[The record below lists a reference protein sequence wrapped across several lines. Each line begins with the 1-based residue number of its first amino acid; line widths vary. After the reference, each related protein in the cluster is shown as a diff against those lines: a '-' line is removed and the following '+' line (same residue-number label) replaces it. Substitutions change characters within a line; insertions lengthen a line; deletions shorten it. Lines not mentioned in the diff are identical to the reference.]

1 MLHLTVSQ
9 SFVKSKLPFWL
20 DGLFYAIFDDVQ
32 FWISMRR
39 MKVIIPVALLTISMG
54 VLAFSKLHKEDPPG
68 RYEVIM
74 GLVGQILTQGHYQ
87 PKEINDAYSKEVF
100 DKYLKSLDSEKK
112 FFLKSDVD
120 GLKAVSTHIDD
131 ELQGAPLDCFNGINA
146 IIKQRV
152 AEAASIYP
160 ELLSKPFDFTKEEKV
175 VLDPDKVDYPTS
187 QEERKEAWRKV
198 LKYRTLEKLTE
209 LQETR
214 DKVAKD
220 KPAEKGKTDAELE
233 VEARSKVKI
242 VYDRY
247 FDRLKNRQDDNE
259 RFSMFI
265 NAITTTMDPHTDF
278 FPPAEKRAFEEQMAG
293 KFFGIGAQ
301 LKEED
306 GKIKIANVVTGS
318 ASWKDGRLKANDAIL
333 KVAQGDK
340 EPVDV
345 TGYAVEDAV
354 KIIRGSK
361 GSIVKL
367 TVKSVDGTVKVIDIT
382 RDEVVLDD
390 TFAKSAIING
400 QHKLGYIYLP
410 EFYADFNDRNGA
422 RCAEDVAK
430 EITKLKAEN
439 VEGIILDLRFNGGGS
454 LQDVVQMAGLF
465 IPEGPIVQVK
475 SRSGDPMILRDRDK
489 SVQYGGPLAIMVNEY
504 SASAS
509 EIMAAAMQDY
519 KRAVIIGSNT
529 FGKGTVQRMLNLDD
543 FYSNKEIGALG
554 AIKLTQQKFY
564 RANGGSTQLK
574 GVASDIQLPD
584 PYYEVAERKDNDA
597 LAWDEIPKAS
607 FTPWFEP
614 VPVEALKKNSEK
626 RMASSEAFKMMN
638 DNIATLRKLEDQE
651 SYSLNLQTYKTE
663 QKTNNNALKRYDAVN
678 DKVKELNIASL
689 KADLDRLS
697 ADSAKL
703 ARNKDWLKFRQKD
716 IYLDEAV
723 NVMNDLI
730 ALSYPKLQGK
740 PANK

>member
-1 MLHLTVSQ
+1 
-9 SFVKSKLPFWL
+9 
-20 DGLFYAIFDDVQ
+20 
-32 FWISMRR
+32 
-39 MKVIIPVALLTISMG
+39 MG

-112 FFLKSDVD
+112 FFLKSDIK
-120 GLKAVSTHIDD
+120 GLESVSTHIDD
-131 ELQGAPLDCFNGINA
+131 ELQGAPLDCFNAINA

-152 AEAASIYP
+152 TEAASIYP
-160 ELLSKPFDFTKEEKV
+160 ELLSKPFDFAKDEKV
-175 VLDPDKVDYPTS
+175 VLDPDKIDYPETL
-187 QEERKEAWRKV
+187 EERKEAWRKV

-214 DKVAKD
+214 DKQKD
-220 KPAEKGKTDAELE
+220 KAGEKIKTDTELE
-233 VEARSKVKI
+233 VEARAKVKT

-306 GKIKIANVVTGS
+306 GKIKIASIVTGS

-340 EPVDV
+340 EPVDI

-354 KIIRGSK
+354 KVIRGSK

-475 SRSGDPMILRDRDK
+475 SRSGDPMVLRDRDK

-584 PYYEVAERKDNDA
+584 PYYEVAERKDADA

-607 FTPWFEP
+607 FTPWYDP

-626 RMASSEAFKMMN
+626 RIASSEAFKMMN
-638 DNIATLRKLEDQE
+638 DNITTLKKLESQE
-651 SYSLNLQTYKTE
+651 AYSLNQQTYKSRERAELAVRQLLDSGISATDIAYYRLNPI
-663 QKTNNNALKRYDAVN
+663 KTTVTI
-678 DKVKELNIASL
+678 EI
-689 KADLDRLS
+689 
-697 ADSAKL
+697 
-703 ARNKDWLKFRQKD
+703 
-716 IYLDEAV
+716 
-723 NVMNDLI
+723 
-730 ALSYPKLQGK
+730 
-740 PANK
+740 

>member
-1 MLHLTVSQ
+1 
-9 SFVKSKLPFWL
+9 
-20 DGLFYAIFDDVQ
+20 
-32 FWISMRR
+32 MRR
-39 MKVIIPVALLTISMG
+39 MKVIIPVALLSISMG

-100 DKYLKSLDSEKK
+100 DKYLKSLDPEKK
-112 FFLKSDVD
+112 FFLKSDVQ
-120 GLKAVSTHIDD
+120 GLQTVATHIDD
-131 ELQGAPLDCFNGINA
+131 ELQGAPLDCFSAVNTL
-146 IIKQRV
+146 IKQRV
-152 AEAASIYP
+152 NEAAAFYP
-160 ELLSKPFDFTKEEKV
+160 ELLAQPFDFSKEEKV
-175 VLDPDKVDYPTS
+175 TLDPDKIDYPAS
-187 QEERKEAWRKV
+187 EEARKDAWRKV
-198 LKYRTLEKLTE
+198 LKYRVLEKYVE
-209 LQETR
+209 LQESR
-214 DKVAKD
+214 DKQKDQKD
-220 KPAEKGKTDAELE
+220 KAATEKPKTDAELE
-233 VEARSKVKI
+233 AEARTKVKS

-247 FDRLKNRQDDNE
+247 FDRLKNKQDDNE
-259 RFSMFI
+259 RFSLFI

-306 GKIKIANVVTGS
+306 GKIKITSIVTGS

-354 KIIRGSK
+354 KLIRGSK
-361 GSIVKL
+361 GSVVKL
-367 TVKSVDGTVKVIDIT
+367 TVKSVDGTQKVIDIV

-574 GVASDIQLPD
+574 GVTSDILLPD
-584 PYYEVAERKDNDA
+584 PYYEVAERKDDDA
-597 LAWDEIPKAS
+597 LAWDEIPKAPY
-607 FTPWFEP
+607 TTWIDP
-614 VPVEALKKNSEK
+614 VPVDALKRNSEK
-626 RMASSEAFKMMN
+626 RMASSEAFKMMSE
-638 DNIATLRKLEDQE
+638 NISTLKKLESQE
-651 SYSLNLQTYKTE
+651 TYSLNMQTYKTE
-663 QKTNNNALKRYDAVN
+663 QKTNTNALKRYDAVN
-678 DKVKELNIASL
+678 DKVKELNIVSL
-689 KADLDRLS
+689 RVDLDRLAS
-697 ADSAKL
+697 DSSKL

>member
-1 MLHLTVSQ
+1 
-9 SFVKSKLPFWL
+9 
-20 DGLFYAIFDDVQ
+20 
-32 FWISMRR
+32 MRR
-39 MKVIIPVALLTISMG
+39 MKVIIPVALLSISMG

-100 DKYLKSLDSEKK
+100 DKYLKSLDPEKK

-131 ELQGAPLDCFNGINA
+131 ELQGAPLECFNAVNTL
-146 IIKQRV
+146 IKQRV
-152 AEAASIYP
+152 TEAAAIYP
-160 ELLSKPFDFTKEEKV
+160 EILAQPFDFSKEEKV
-175 VLDPDKVDYPTS
+175 TLDPDKVDYPAN
-187 QEERKEAWRKV
+187 EEARKDAWRKV
-198 LKYRTLEKLTE
+198 LKYRVLEKFVE
-209 LQETR
+209 LQESR
-214 DKVAKD
+214 DKAKD
-220 KPAEKGKTDAELE
+220 QKDKAAAEKPKTDAELE
-233 VEARSKVKI
+233 VEARAKVKT

-247 FDRLKNRQDDNE
+247 FDRLKNKQDDNE

-306 GKIKIANVVTGS
+306 GKIKITSIVTGS

-333 KVAQGDK
+333 KVGQGDK

-354 KIIRGSK
+354 KLIRGSK

-367 TVKSVDGTVKVIDIT
+367 TVKSVDGTQKVIDIV

-519 KRAVIIGSNT
+519 KRAVIIGSTT

-543 FYSNKEIGALG
+543 FYSNKELGALG

-574 GVASDIQLPD
+574 GVTSDILLPD
-584 PYYEVAERKDNDA
+584 PYYEVAERKDDDA
-597 LAWDEIPKAS
+597 LAWDEIPKAPYS
-607 FTPWFEP
+607 VWMEP
-614 VPVEALKKNSEK
+614 VPVDALKKSSEK
-626 RMASSEAFKMMN
+626 RIASSEAFKMMN
-638 DNIATLRKLEDQE
+638 DNIVTLKKMESQE
-651 SYSLNLQTYKTE
+651 AYSLNLQTYKAE
-663 QKTNNNALKRYDAVN
+663 QKTNTNALKRYDAVN
-678 DKVKELNIASL
+678 DKVKELNIVSL
-689 KADLDRLS
+689 KTDLDRL
-697 ADSAKL
+697 AGDSSKL

>member
-1 MLHLTVSQ
+1 
-9 SFVKSKLPFWL
+9 
-20 DGLFYAIFDDVQ
+20 
-32 FWISMRR
+32 MRR

-87 PKEINDAYSKEVF
+87 PKAINDAYSREVF
-100 DKYLKSLDSEKK
+100 DKYLKSLDPEKK
-112 FFLKSDVD
+112 FFLKSDVQ
-120 GLKAVSTHIDD
+120 GLQNVATHIDD
-131 ELQGAPLDCFNGINA
+131 ELQGAPLDCFNAVNG

-152 AEAASIYP
+152 TEAAAIYP
-160 ELLSKPFDFTKEEKV
+160 EILAQPFDFTKEEKV
-175 VLDPDKVDYPTS
+175 TLDPDKIDYPAD
-187 QEERKEAWRKV
+187 QAARKDAWRKV
-198 LKYRTLEKLTE
+198 LKYRTLEKFIE
-209 LQETR
+209 LQESR
-214 DKVAKD
+214 DKAKD
-220 KPAEKGKTDAELE
+220 QKDKATEKPKTDAELE
-233 VEARSKVKI
+233 AEARTKVKS

-247 FDRLKNRQDDNE
+247 FDRLKNKQDDNE
-259 RFSMFI
+259 RFSLFI

-306 GKIKIANVVTGS
+306 GKIKITSIVTGS
-318 ASWKDGRLKANDAIL
+318 ASWKDGRLKANDVIQ
-333 KVAQGDK
+333 KVGQADK
-340 EPVDV
+340 EPVDI

-354 KIIRGSK
+354 KLIRGSK
-361 GSIVKL
+361 GTIVKL
-367 TVKSVDGTVKVIDIT
+367 TVKSVDGTQKVVDIV

-475 SRSGDPMILRDRDK
+475 SRSGDPMVLRDRDK

-543 FYSNKEIGALG
+543 FYSNKELGALG

-574 GVASDIQLPD
+574 GVTSDILLPD
-584 PYYEVAERKDNDA
+584 PYYEVSERKDDDA

-607 FTPWFEP
+607 YATWIDP
-614 VPVEALKKNSEK
+614 VPVEALKKSSEK
-626 RMASSEAFKMMN
+626 RVAASEAFKMMN
-638 DNIATLRKLEDQE
+638 DNISTLKKMESQE
-651 SYSLNLQTYKTE
+651 TYSLNMQTFKAE
-663 QKTNNNALKRYDAVN
+663 QKSNTNALKRYDAVN
-678 DKVKELNIASL
+678 EKVKELNIVSL
-689 KADLDRLS
+689 KVDLDKLAS
-697 ADSAKL
+697 DSSKL

-730 ALSYPKLQGK
+730 TLSYPKLQGK